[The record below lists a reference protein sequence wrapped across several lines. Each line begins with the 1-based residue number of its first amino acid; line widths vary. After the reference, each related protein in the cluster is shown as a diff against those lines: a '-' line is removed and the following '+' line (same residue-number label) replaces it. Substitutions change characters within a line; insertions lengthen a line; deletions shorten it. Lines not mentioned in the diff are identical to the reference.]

1 MNHTLT
7 VSEELFAQMQREAH
21 SRGLESVE
29 KLLEECHG
37 GGMSRHEV
45 VRRIDA
51 LRERLKAKYGIM
63 PDSTD
68 LIREDRDR

>member
-7 VSEELFAQMQREAH
+7 VSEELFAQLQREAH
-21 SRGLESVE
+21 SRGLDSVE
-29 KLLEECHG
+29 RLLEECHG

-51 LRERLKAKYGIM
+51 LRERLNIGNGIG
-63 PDSTD
+63 PDSVE
-68 LIREDRDR
+68 LLREDRNR